1 MRREELESD
10 CCVADTEQHVS
21 CVNVSFTS
29 RLPEPQRE
37 EKRGDG
43 LLQEREGGEQ
53 LNLLLTNTTTNFSSP
68 PSLFLL
74 THLVPAS
81 SLLEISLPL
90 LLSWYLPPVSIC
102 FIGETCKYM
111 SRLIFFALLSNLRQ
125 IAEHISCL
133 CQFNN
138 SQIICNVS
146 ASNLSQC

>member
-68 PSLFLL
+68 PPPSISLF
-74 THLVPAS
+74 AYS
-81 SLLEISLPL
+81 
-90 LLSWYLPPVSIC
+90 
-102 FIGETCKYM
+102 FG
-111 SRLIFFALLSNLRQ
+111 
-125 IAEHISCL
+125 SCL
-133 CQFNN
+133 LFT
-138 SQIICNVS
+138 
-146 ASNLSQC
+146 